1 MGCQTQKGSRRMV
14 WGHRATAPVYFWSLK
29 ASEMRRAKQRWNLAA
44 LSSLPIT
51 HSVQSH
57 HIQDP
62 ENSREKP
69 FSAAHQEH
77 AAGAKRISRVAR
89 HELAG
94 RNKGILPLYSLKDG
108 LDPPKDLP
116 GETSLTGN
124 YTSHQLLLTAQWL
137 SDQTCTWHL
146 SGLWVIDQPYVSTPS
161 ESVNYSHLGLCFT
174 FRLQGLKWFY
184 F

>member
-1 MGCQTQKGSRRMV
+1 MGCQTHKGSRKMV
-14 WGHRATAPVYFWSLK
+14 SGHRVYFRSLK
-29 ASEMRRAKQRWNLAA
+29 ASEMRRAKQRWNLEA

-69 FSAAHQEH
+69 FSAVHQEH

-94 RNKGILPLYSLKDG
+94 RNKGILPLHFLKDG
-108 LDPPKDLP
+108 CDPPEHLP
-116 GETSLTGN
+116 GETSFTGN
-124 YTSHQLLLTAQWL
+124 YSSHQLLA
-137 SDQTCTWHL
+137 
-146 SGLWVIDQPYVSTPS
+146 PYC
-161 ESVNYSHLGLCFT
+161 SVAVRPNLHVAPF
-174 FRLQGLKWFY
+174 WFVGY
-184 F
+184 RPAICLYP